1 MADEKVYHQTVVED
15 TAFPQ
20 EEAGDV
26 LVSQSKSGGNYS
38 PQTTKDQSFPTKRI
52 AVEVIGSALNT
63 KSRKIMGEFEFTESG
78 AIKVGKYVNG
88 VSGELS
94 LTPNGITAKDTSG
107 ITTFAIDG
115 TTGNAVFKGT
125 IQAETLIGGAVVVG
139 NNRVIIDGENKRIIV
154 NDGET
159 DRVLIGYQEGG
170 F

>member
-1 MADEKVYHQTVVED
+1 MADEKVYTPQVVED

-20 EEAGDV
+20 EEAGDI

-115 TTGNAVFKGT
+115 ETGSAVFKGT
-125 IQAETLIGGAVVVG
+125 IQAETVIGGAVAVG
-139 NNRVIIDGENKRIIV
+139 DGDILIDGATKRMIFYENDLPTIV
-154 NDGET
+154 
-159 DRVLIGYQEGG
+159 IGNA
-170 F
+170 